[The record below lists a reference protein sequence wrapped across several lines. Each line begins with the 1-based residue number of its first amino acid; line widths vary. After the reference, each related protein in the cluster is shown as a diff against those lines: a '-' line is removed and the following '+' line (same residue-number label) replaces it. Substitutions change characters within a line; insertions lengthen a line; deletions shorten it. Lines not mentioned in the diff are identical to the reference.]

1 MIVSTNF
8 GHINVHMFM
17 INCGK
22 LAAENQ
28 KALPSGYMQTTL
40 RKSTVQYKNYINI
53 KSTAIN

>member
-1 MIVSTNF
+1 
-8 GHINVHMFM
+8 M